1 MDTKKITLQYGTI
14 HEMIRQEGLLSN
26 IFLKEYPATLALRL
40 GMLQKELTPIYNDIT
55 EAVAE
60 LYKKYASK
68 SVDANGIEKLV
79 VLPINQKSFDDDVN
93 KIMMQTVEVEFMP
106 IMFEEIENLSFTPL
120 EIVSLQLAG
129 LLD

>member
-1 MDTKKITLQYGTI
+1 MEAKKITLQYGTI
-14 HEMIRQEGLLSN
+14 HEMIRPEGLLSN

-40 GMLQKELTPIYNDIT
+40 GMLQKELSPIYNDIT
-55 EAVAE
+55 QAVAE
-60 LYKKYASK
+60 LYKKYATK
-68 SVDANGIEKLV
+68 SVDPNGIEKLV

-106 IMFEEIENLSFTPL
+106 IMFAEIKNLSFTPL

-129 LLD
+129 LLA

>member
-40 GMLQKELTPIYNDIT
+40 GMLQKELTPIYNNIT

-68 SVDANGIEKLV
+68 SVDTNGIEKLV

>member
-40 GMLQKELTPIYNDIT
+40 GMLQKELTPIYSEIT

-106 IMFEEIENLSFTPL
+106 IMFEEIENLSFTPS